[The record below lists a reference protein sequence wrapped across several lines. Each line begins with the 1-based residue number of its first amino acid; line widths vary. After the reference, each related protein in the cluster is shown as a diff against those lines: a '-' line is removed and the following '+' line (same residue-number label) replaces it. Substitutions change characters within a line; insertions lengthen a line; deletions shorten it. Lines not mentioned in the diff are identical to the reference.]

1 MKKQSGPIRKFFSLN
16 RWRRRWGAN
25 AVYSNQDNV
34 DFALLKNER
43 IHDGEPELM
52 RGSHHDVM
60 RQIQSLEKEFLGL
73 PKLHHYHA
81 SLIVLI
87 RREADLEKNLQLF
100 FRLWQQEKDWL
111 LANLSLRWLVSAA
124 DTFADHDPDPSSAAI
139 AFSTSVLINAVKAYE
154 SEKYFLDQSA
164 MNPDYLKD
172 RVAHVQNHLV
182 PLFGGLS
189 CYTIG
194 SDDTLRN
201 MVWRAK
207 SLGKNSI
214 GEQIFICVLN
224 RLTNFDTPFKNLKN
238 HHSREKTRW
247 WV

>member
-25 AVYSNQDNV
+25 AALPNQDDV
-34 DFALLKNER
+34 DLSLLKTDR
-43 IHDGEPELM
+43 IREGEPELM

-87 RREADLEKNLQLF
+87 RREADLEKNLKRF
-100 FRLWQQEKDWL
+100 FGLWQQEKDWL

-124 DTFADHDPDPSSAAI
+124 DTLVDHDPDPRSAAM

-154 SEKYFLDQSA
+154 SEKYFLGQSGSR
-164 MNPDYLKD
+164 PDYLEDKM
-172 RVAHVQNHLV
+172 AHVQNHLV

-207 SLGKNSI
+207 ALGRETM
-214 GEQIFICVLN
+214 GAAIFLSVLN
-224 RLTNFDTPFKNLKN
+224 RLAEFDTPFAQLKI
-238 HHSREKTRW
+238 HHTRQKTQW
-247 WV
+247 WG